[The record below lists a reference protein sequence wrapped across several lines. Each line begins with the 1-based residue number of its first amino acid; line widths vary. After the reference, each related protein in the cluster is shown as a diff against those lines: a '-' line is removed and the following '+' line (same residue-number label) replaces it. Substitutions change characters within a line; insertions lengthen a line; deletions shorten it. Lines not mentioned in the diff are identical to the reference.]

1 MYKVRDYFELS
12 FIIAQMSSLDAKI
25 GGGVN
30 FMYFLI
36 AVVGNSFINCKK
48 IQLLLLV
55 MMFGVVRMFH
65 LFYSLSD
72 EN

>member
-1 MYKVRDYFELS
+1 
-12 FIIAQMSSLDAKI
+12 MSSLDAKI

-48 IQLLLLV
+48 IQ
-55 MMFGVVRMFH
+55 
-65 LFYSLSD
+65 
-72 EN
+72 